1 MYATWSRVDE
11 AIEYFYRWKDH
22 ALRTMIQPIQTI
34 VRQFETHIHGIVNY
48 FRYPITNAR
57 AEQLNSKI
65 SQLNRIAKGFRRAR
79 NIRTAILF
87 FFGNLELLPQT
98 SL

>member
-1 MYATWSRVDE
+1 MIKP
-11 AIEYFYRWKDH
+11 IE
-22 ALRTMIQPIQTI
+22 TI
-34 VRQFETHIHGIVNY
+34 VRLFENHVHGIVSY
-48 FRYPITNAR
+48 FKYQITNAR

-65 SQLNRIAKGFRRAR
+65 AQLNRIAKGFRRAR